1 MINRMNPPVTAR
13 SKAGSAKPPAI
24 QSVRNSQVATRQ
36 RTVAPRTISREL
48 APEQR
53 QQLIAQA
60 AYFIAERRGFVPG
73 NELDDWLQAEA
84 EIDACIRAALQ

>member
-1 MINRMNPPVTAR
+1 MANRMNTQVTAR
-13 SKAGSAKPPAI
+13 GKAGSAKPPAI
-24 QSVRNSQVATRQ
+24 QSVRNSKVATRQ

-48 APEQR
+48 APEER

-84 EIDACIRAALQ
+84 EIEARIRAALK